1 MEKYFNEAV
10 TVLIA
15 TLACNKDCPFCLRN
29 RLNEKYNL
37 PLDNMDVET
46 AKKILEQYPDGKYI
60 TVTGGEPFLNMP
72 LLRYLYS
79 TGLYVKVVTNG
90 TILLPDDIQL
100 NDKMY
105 FEISMHDREKPP
117 LYQQLLEKKFSG
129 IKVYIYL
136 DKDLKKVSDIIDML
150 ALDNIKGYEVL
161 PEEWEPLNSE
171 YENFIKEAAK
181 MLANKLRY
189 NKDIGYSSYLEQVEN
204 LPVRK
209 FAPDGTITDTLF
221 GVYLPE
227 KDRFELDKIT
237 FKDYNIFSRGRKLF
251 KYGKSIF
258 KSPCEYYSC
267 LMYETM
273 KEIWES

>member
-46 AKKILEQYPDGKYI
+46 AKKILAQYPDGKYI

-117 LYQQLLEKKFSG
+117 LYQ
-129 IKVYIYL
+129 
-136 DKDLKKVSDIIDML
+136 
-150 ALDNIKGYEVL
+150 
-161 PEEWEPLNSE
+161 
-171 YENFIKEAAK
+171 
-181 MLANKLRY
+181 
-189 NKDIGYSSYLEQVEN
+189 
-204 LPVRK
+204 
-209 FAPDGTITDTLF
+209 
-221 GVYLPE
+221 
-227 KDRFELDKIT
+227 
-237 FKDYNIFSRGRKLF
+237 
-251 KYGKSIF
+251 
-258 KSPCEYYSC
+258 
-267 LMYETM
+267 
-273 KEIWES
+273 